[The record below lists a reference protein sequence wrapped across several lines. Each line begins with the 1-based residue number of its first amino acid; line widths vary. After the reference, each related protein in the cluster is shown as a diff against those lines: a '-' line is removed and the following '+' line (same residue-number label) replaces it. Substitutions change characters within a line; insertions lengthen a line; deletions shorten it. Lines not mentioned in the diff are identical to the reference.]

1 MELDQIRAEAEAEIF
16 GEDPQGEQ
24 QTDPEVKEPEKK
36 PEPKEEPKAEPKEE
50 LKEPK
55 EDPWAGVSPALR
67 EQFEGVTRKLSTLD
81 EITNRLK
88 TAEGRVGAL
97 QSELAKKATHEVK
110 QAPSAAQIDAAA
122 SDAEWE
128 ELKEDFPEWANALEK
143 RLTATRD
150 DVKSLIA
157 TEQKRMTEEVE
168 RRIVSIKHPGYQ
180 KTIQDPAFKTWFSAQ
195 PAEIQ
200 KLANSMRAED
210 AIKVLDGYAGSKT
223 EKVEKAPSRMQDR
236 KKRLQD
242 AAMIPRGSPQK
253 PIKSEADMTE
263 AELRKKIASEI
274 WET

>member
-1 MELDQIRAEAEAEIF
+1 MEQEEAVTTEELDRIRAEAEAEIF
-16 GEDPQGEQ
+16 GEDPQGEAGEQ
-24 QTDPEVKEPEKK
+24 KAEPEIKEPI
-36 PEPKEEPKAEPKEE
+36 KAEPKDET
-50 LKEPK
+50 PK

-67 EQFEGVTRKLSTLD
+67 EQFEGVTQKLSTLD

-157 TEQKRMTEEVE
+157 EEQKRMTEEVE
-168 RRIVSIKHPGYQ
+168 RRIVTIRHPDYQ
-180 KTIQDPAFKTWFSAQ
+180 KTIQEPAFKEWFRAQ
-195 PAEIQ
+195 PAEFQ

-210 AIKVLDGYAGSKT
+210 AIKVLDEYTGNRGTKGS
-223 EKVEKAPSRMQDR
+223 SRTQDR

-253 PIKSEADMTE
+253 PIKSEADMSE
-263 AELRKKIASEI
+263 EELRQKIASEI
-274 WET
+274 WEK